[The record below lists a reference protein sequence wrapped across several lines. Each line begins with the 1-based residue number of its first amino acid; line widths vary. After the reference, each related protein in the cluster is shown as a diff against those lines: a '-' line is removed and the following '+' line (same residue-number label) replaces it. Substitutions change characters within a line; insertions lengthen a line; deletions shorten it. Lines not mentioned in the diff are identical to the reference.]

1 MPFFSRLGR
10 LRAAFHTPDTSESL
24 EAHVAAEPPT
34 LQLNGLNGLF
44 QTNMNLSGFGTFTLD
59 PVPTSP
65 HQNGVPT
72 DGASSPPH
80 NSSPANSTPSRP
92 TFAQSRRFH
101 SQPVFDANGVEPES
115 PVPTAFGTPRSDQ
128 NDLPWSS
135 AVGRATTGKS
145 GRVIERLMAENDRL
159 RRENNL
165 LEVKWEEEVKRSDS
179 AKSTMEE
186 LRAANEHLR
195 SSWEIDMA
203 LLSRKD
209 RKLREINTDLETE
222 RQRREK
228 AENDTRQTHQE
239 RDEAVEGL
247 KKELHIATEQAKRA
261 NIQYDVVAKSYRS
274 LEDNYGRQT
283 RKLKADMQSLREEIT
298 EDQRKLMTIQTIM
311 EHHQS
316 ESRRV
321 QDAKERMK
329 QTFDAYRDETE
340 RELISIR
347 EAARETAA
355 ANERKEQEMLRTVE
369 EMRYVINVKRNVRGL
384 E

>member
-1 MPFFSRLGR
+1 MLFLRRLGR
-10 LRAAFHTPDTSESL
+10 LRAAFQKSENH
-24 EAHVAAEPPT
+24 ETTKTHIAAEPPT
-34 LQLNGLNGLF
+34 LQLNGLF
-44 QTNMNLSGFGTFTLD
+44 QTNMNLNGLGTFTLD
-59 PVPTSP
+59 SVPTSP
-65 HQNGVPT
+65 LQNGVPT

-80 NSSPANSTPSRP
+80 TTSPTNSTPSRP
-92 TFAQSRRFH
+92 VFVPTRRFY
-101 SQPVFDANGVEPES
+101 SQPVLDANGPEPES
-115 PVPTAFGTPRSDQ
+115 PAPTTSGTPKSDS
-128 NDLPWSS
+128 NDSPWSS

-165 LEVKWEEEVKRSDS
+165 LESKWEEEVRRSDS
-179 AKSTMEE
+179 AKSAMEE

-209 RKLREINTDLETE
+209 RRLKEINTDLETE

-228 AENDTRQTHQE
+228 AEEDTRQTHRE

-261 NIQYDVVAKSYRS
+261 NTQYDVVSKSYRS

-283 RKLKADMQSLREEIT
+283 RKLKAEMQSLQEDIT
-298 EDQRKLMTIQTIM
+298 EDQRKLMTIQTVM
-311 EHHQS
+311 EHEQN

-321 QDAKERMK
+321 HKAKDQMQRKFE
-329 QTFDAYRDETE
+329 AYKDEAE
-340 RELISIR
+340 QELIRIR
-347 EAARETAA
+347 EAAQENAA
-355 ANERKEQEMLRTVE
+355 AIERKEQEMQRTVE

>member
-1 MPFFSRLGR
+1 MFFLRRLGR
-10 LRAAFHTPDTSESL
+10 LRAAFQKSENHEDTDT
-24 EAHVAAEPPT
+24 HVAAEPPT
-34 LQLNGLNGLF
+34 LQLNGLF
-44 QTNMNLSGFGTFTLD
+44 QTNMNLNGLGTFTLD
-59 PVPTSP
+59 SVSTSP
-65 HQNGVPT
+65 LQNGVLT

-80 NSSPANSTPSRP
+80 ATSPTNSTPSRP
-92 TFAQSRRFH
+92 TFAQSRRFY
-101 SQPVFDANGVEPES
+101 SQPVLDADAPELES
-115 PVPTAFGTPRSDQ
+115 PVPTTFGTPKSDQ
-128 NDLPWSS
+128 NDSPWSS

-159 RRENNL
+159 RRENTL
-165 LEVKWEEEVKRSDS
+165 LQVKWEEEVKRSDS
-179 AKSTMEE
+179 AKSAMEE

-209 RKLREINTDLETE
+209 RRIKEINIDLETE

-228 AENDTRQTHQE
+228 AEDDTRQTHRE

-247 KKELHIATEQAKRA
+247 KKELHVATEQAKRA
-261 NIQYDVVAKSYRS
+261 NTQYDVVSKSYRS

-283 RKLKADMQSLREEIT
+283 RKLKADMQSLQKEIAK
-298 EDQRKLMTIQTIM
+298 DQRKLINIQTVM
-311 EHHQS
+311 EHEQN

-321 QDAKERMK
+321 HKAKDQMQRK
-329 QTFDAYRDETE
+329 FDTYRDEAE
-340 RELISIR
+340 QELIRMR
-347 EAARETAA
+347 EAAQENGAA
-355 ANERKEQEMLRTVE
+355 IERKEQEMQRTVE